1 MLNNENLVSIIIPN
15 YNRASLIGE
24 TLESIISQ
32 TYHNWECII
41 VDDGST
47 DNSLEVIAQ
56 FAAKDSRIKLFQRP
70 QNYPKG
76 ANACRNI
83 GMSKSTGDYIIFFDS
98 DDLMLQ
104 NHIEAK
110 LKLIKS
116 NNYDFAV
123 TRSAYFNNPD
133 NINPINYRDLGTK
146 PITADNFITKQ
157 INWITFDIIV
167 KADIAKSI
175 SFTEKNQSAE
185 EYNYF
190 VKLVLKTEN
199 AIDQDIVLTDRRY
212 HEGSFQYGK
221 GVSDKQRQINYFYYY
236 WDTYQEIKSWSN
248 LSDNARK
255 FMLDQCYTI
264 LKNNNL
270 KLDFNS
276 FILEYFKF
284 YKVSSLKKIFNLL

>member
-1 MLNNENLVSIIIPN
+1 MTNLVSIIIPN
-15 YNRASLIGE
+15 YNRAFLIGE
-24 TLESIISQ
+24 TLDSITSQ

-47 DNSLEVIAQ
+47 DNSVDVIEQ
-56 FAAKDSRIKLFQRP
+56 FVTKDSRIKLFKRP

-83 GMSKSTGDYIIFFDS
+83 GMSKSNGDYIIFFDS
-98 DDLMLQ
+98 DDLMFE

-110 LKLIKS
+110 LKLVKT
-116 NNYDFAV
+116 NNYDFAI

-133 NINPINYRDLGTK
+133 NINPINYRDLGKK

-167 KADIAKSI
+167 KADVAKSI
-175 SFTEKNQSAE
+175 NFTEKNQSAE

-199 AIDQDIVLTDRRY
+199 AVNQDIVLTNRRY

-221 GVSDKQRQINYFYYY
+221 GVSDNQRQINYFYYY
-236 WDTYQEIKSWSN
+236 WETYQEIKNNPALSSN
-248 LSDNARK
+248 SRK
-255 FMLDQCYTI
+255 FLLDQCYTI
-264 LKNNNL
+264 LKNNKL
-270 KLDFNS
+270 KLDFNN
-276 FILEYFKF
+276 FITEYFKF
-284 YKVSSLKKIFNLL
+284 YKFSSIKKLFNLL